1 VAGVEPAKALVGR
14 NNQCIGA
21 FFIASKLPP
30 WRSACREQESLRF
43 RLWRHSHSVPVRWH
57 RGVAAE
63 AGVAQAALAVE
74 QVEQAAQPEPQATQ
88 AARKAVLAATV
99 LLNPPA
105 AKAVRVAIA
114 LLSPPAARAKIA
126 SIHQGRELGREA
138 LVRALKSQCSKWH
151 ERSERFPRPCSY
163 RAMHGATSV
172 ARHMQN
178 GQTAAAYFL
187 VRLLVVGCRRH
198 LGAVSS

>member
-1 VAGVEPAKALVGR
+1 LLAKACIAASRRRTSFLVAEVEPAKALVGR

-21 FFIASKLPP
+21 FFIACKLPP

-74 QVEQAAQPEPQATQ
+74 QVERVAQPEPQATQ
-88 AARKAVLAATV
+88 AARKAVRAATA

-105 AKAVRVAIA
+105 AKAVRGNSAAQPPGSTGQNSID
-114 LLSPPAARAKIA
+114 SPGPGVGPG
-126 SIHQGRELGREA
+126 STGT
-138 LVRALKSQCSKWH
+138 
-151 ERSERFPRPCSY
+151 RP
-163 RAMHGATSV
+163 
-172 ARHMQN
+172 
-178 GQTAAAYFL
+178 
-187 VRLLVVGCRRH
+187 
-198 LGAVSS
+198 